1 MRRRPKRRI
10 SVREAARRSRRD
22 LRILLAI
29 TAAAVGVFQNAH
41 PRRGAQEQEE
51 TAVDQRLEEFK
62 TTQEISA
69 DRAIAFPVD
78 I

>member
-29 TAAAVGVFQNAH
+29 TAAAVGVFLIAQ
-41 PRRGAQEQEE
+41 PGRGAQEQEE
-51 TAVDQRLEEFK
+51 PAVDERLKEFK
-62 TTQEISA
+62 PTEEISA